1 MWIEGAYY
9 LIQPWFKLIKKDEEL
24 VGTEPAMS
32 QDDTRKV
39 VMWML
44 FVKCTIC
51 ILGNIDSGVQIFNNY

>member
-1 MWIEGAYY
+1 MWIEGAYF

-39 VMWML
+39 VM
-44 FVKCTIC
+44 
-51 ILGNIDSGVQIFNNY
+51 